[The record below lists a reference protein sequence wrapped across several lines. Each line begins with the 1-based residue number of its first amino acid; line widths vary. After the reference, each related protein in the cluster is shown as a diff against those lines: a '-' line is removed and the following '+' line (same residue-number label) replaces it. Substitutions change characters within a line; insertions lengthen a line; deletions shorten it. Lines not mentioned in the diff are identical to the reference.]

1 MSFGSRY
8 RILRAYDPS
17 LTPTYYISCGCTDLP
32 RRFPCVHAHTHACN
46 SMQIHTHVH
55 SSSHTYTHPSHPY
68 PSHAPPVASP
78 IAFSAH
84 FVPIPN
90 MILNPVPILTQP
102 HKRVTPALNSSI
114 LLCKSHRFLD
124 LSLITRKQ
132 SG

>member
-1 MSFGSRY
+1 MS
-8 RILRAYDPS
+8 LHS
-17 LTPTYYISCGCTDLP
+17 LPLITLAVAVQTSQGGFPVCMHTPMPATRCMC
-32 RRFPCVHAHTHACN
+32 THAN
-46 SMQIHTHVH
+46 ANTHTHVH

-78 IAFSAH
+78 TAFSAH

-114 LLCKSHRFLD
+114 SSLLCKSHRFLD
-124 LSLITRKQ
+124 QSLITRKQ
-132 SG
+132 SR